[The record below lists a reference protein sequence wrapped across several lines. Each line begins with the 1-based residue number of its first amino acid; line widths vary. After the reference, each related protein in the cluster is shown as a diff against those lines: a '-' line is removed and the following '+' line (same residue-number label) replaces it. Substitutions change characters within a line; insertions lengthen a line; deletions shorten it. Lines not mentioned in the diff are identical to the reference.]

1 MKKKVLNLILVTML
15 MIAQGISLT
24 GCTEV
29 INEAK
34 TTFGVS
40 NEDSTPVK
48 NVAVIISPTANQHK
62 PDISLAYDEIYDSCY
77 SYGYKSCIVDDGSAY
92 LAFEADLSK
101 EDRTS
106 GLSEQNKKLD
116 AEAYVNSFIEKADT
130 VQALTA
136 EKDTIKSIRLAAD
149 SLADCE
155 GEKTIVLIDNGISTT
170 GIESFKTF
178 IDFNADQCISALSE
192 SDYPI
197 LKNISIVWYSLGDT
211 VSPQEELSNIDI
223 KNLQDFWEKYFKKA
237 GATDVRFSKKLT
249 INQNVD
255 NSSLPWVSTVK
266 VTPEK
271 SKTPDFK
278 SLMKEVEDLPEDKR
292 NDTIEDALLLGMKF
306 DEVSAQFLPDS
317 YEITDKA
324 AVIKIMMPL
333 ASYLNNNTNKRVLL
347 LGCTATVGSNDSC
360 IVFSK
365 KRSEA
370 LKSILVNDMNVESS
384 QLITVGLGYEND
396 FHIDDLN
403 EDGTLNENAAKNRSV
418 IFVAA
423 DSEIGKSYI

>member
-1 MKKKVLNLILVTML
+1 M
-15 MIAQGISLT
+15 
-24 GCTEV
+24 
-29 INEAK
+29 
-34 TTFGVS
+34 
-40 NEDSTPVK
+40 
-48 NVAVIISPTANQHK
+48 
-62 PDISLAYDEIYDSCY
+62 
-77 SYGYKSCIVDDGSAY
+77 
-92 LAFEADLSK
+92 
-101 EDRTS
+101 
-106 GLSEQNKKLD
+106 
-116 AEAYVNSFIEKADT
+116 
-130 VQALTA
+130 
-136 EKDTIKSIRLAAD
+136 
-149 SLADCE
+149 
-155 GEKTIVLIDNGISTT
+155 
-170 GIESFKTF
+170 
-178 IDFNADQCISALSE
+178 
-192 SDYPI
+192 
-197 LKNISIVWYSLGDT
+197 
-211 VSPQEELSNIDI
+211 
-223 KNLQDFWEKYFKKA
+223 
-237 GATDVRFSKKLT
+237 RFSKKLT